1 MLSYEVTLQVEP
13 QLAPE
18 VERHMRQEHIP
29 AIFATRCFR
38 QIRFSRA
45 SAARFR
51 TGYEATSQDELDRY
65 LRDHAPTFRRDFQER
80 FPRGVIVTRETWVEQ
95 ERWG

>member
-13 QLAPE
+13 QLASE

-38 QIRFSRA
+38 LIRFSRA
-45 SAARFR
+45 AAARFR
-51 TGYEATSQDELDRY
+51 TSYEATSREDLDRY
-65 LRDHAPTFRRDFQER
+65 LQDHAPAFRLDFQQR

-95 ERWG
+95 ERWA